1 MEWCLSISTSKYM
14 DMIVR
19 IKHRKSEQ
27 AFFHVKPITTIPILC
42 IYFSRPSWIETWPSL
57 GTTSEKKSKKWDIGP
72 ISLDLYPPTINRD
85 IFDFIFPPTLLIKIG
100 TFLKKNCVPSSFLMT
115 ISYISLD
122 FDPFTGASHI
132 KAALFDAAWHL
143 NVINVMCV
151 MKSWIFWW

>member
-1 MEWCLSISTSKYM
+1 MFPSIDPTNPYKILHRGKWKCMEWCLSISTSKYM

-19 IKHRKSEQ
+19 IIHRKSEQ

-85 IFDFIFPPTLLIKIG
+85 IFDFIFPPTLLIEIG
-100 TFLKKNCVPSSFLMT
+100 TFLKKILCSKFIFNDYKLHILGFW
-115 ISYISLD
+115 
-122 FDPFTGASHI
+122 PFHRI
-132 KAALFDAAWHL
+132 
-143 NVINVMCV
+143 
-151 MKSWIFWW
+151 